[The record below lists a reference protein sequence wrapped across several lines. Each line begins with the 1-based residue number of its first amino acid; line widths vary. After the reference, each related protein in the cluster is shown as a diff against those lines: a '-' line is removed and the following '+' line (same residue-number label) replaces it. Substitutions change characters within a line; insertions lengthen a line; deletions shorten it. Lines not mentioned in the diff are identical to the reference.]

1 MSENSEN
8 DPQTAMDVEQPEETP
23 NSSKSEVS
31 EVEVAKPPHPPKKT
45 ASSKAPKKDNAAEK
59 RKEELKAMIEEALA
73 AAKATAD
80 AAAAQAPTKKRKASS
95 SVGASASKAPAKKAK
110 TTQRAQLPKKTT
122 SSLNKTLQ
130 KGKGK
135 NTVLGKKVTKSKS
148 GPITARLS
156 KKPTQAKAPKSSKAS
171 KATAPAPQRQRE
183 PPQGKL
189 SEPRVTS
196 HVSAKPVDHRLNS
209 FYSQI
214 LGR

>member
-8 DPQTAMDVEQPEETP
+8 DPQTAMDVEQPEETS
-23 NSSKSEVS
+23 NSSKSEEVS
-31 EVEVAKPPHPPKKT
+31 EMEVAKPHPTKKT
-45 ASSKAPKKDNAAEK
+45 STSKAPKKDNAAEK
-59 RKEELKAMIEEALA
+59 RKEELKQMIEEALA

-80 AAAAQAPTKKRKASS
+80 ATVAQAPTKKRKASS
-95 SVGASASKAPAKKAK
+95 SVGASASKTPAKKAK
-110 TTQRAQLPKKTT
+110 TVKLQKPLKTK
-122 SSLNKTLQ
+122 SSLNKTLP

-135 NTVLGKKVTKSKS
+135 ITLGKKVTKSKS
-148 GPITARLS
+148 GPITVRTTKS
-156 KKPTQAKAPKSSKAS
+156 KKPTQPKAPKAPKA
-171 KATAPAPQRQRE
+171 APAPQRQRE

-189 SEPRVTS
+189 SEPRVTA